1 MSPEPVVGCFSH
13 KGLSLLV
20 FPVVALQLLS
30 RVQSLCDPMDCS
42 TPGSPGSFTI
52 SGSSLKFLSIELV
65 MLFNHLILS
74 CPLLLLPSIL
84 PSIRSFPVSQF
95 FVSGSQSIWAS
106 ASASVLS
113 TNTQGWFPLGLTGL
127 ISLKYKEILKN
138 LLQHHNLKASFLRC
152 SAFFMVQLSHL

>member
-1 MSPEPVVGCFSH
+1 MSPEPVAGCFSH
-13 KGLSLLV
+13 KALSLLV
-20 FPVVALQLLS
+20 LPVVVQSLNC
-30 RVQSLCDPMDCS
+30 VQSLCDPMDCS

-74 CPLLLLPSIL
+74 CLLLLLPSIF

-113 TNTQGWFPLGLTGL
+113 MNTQG
-127 ISLKYKEILKN
+127 
-138 LLQHHNLKASFLRC
+138 
-152 SAFFMVQLSHL
+152 